1 MGSPSAKGTK
11 AIQNASYLRVKTLEF
26 GYSLS
31 PSILKAIGVRK
42 FRVYVNS
49 YNLLTFTG
57 LKNYD
62 PEHQGPNPRDNNDFS
77 KALGGYTY
85 PMNRTFN
92 LGANV
97 SF

>member
-1 MGSPSAKGTK
+1 
-11 AIQNASYLRVKTLEF
+11 
-26 GYSLS
+26 SLS
-31 PSILKAIGVRK
+31 PLVLKHIGVKK
-42 FRVYVNS
+42 FRVYVSS
-49 YNLLTFTG
+49 YNLLTFTK

-62 PEHQGPNPRDNNDFS
+62 PEHQGPNPNDANSPDPF
-77 KALGGYTY
+77 AVAYQGYTY

>member
-1 MGSPSAKGTK
+1 
-11 AIQNASYLRVKTLEF
+11 
-26 GYSLS
+26 
-31 PSILKAIGVRK
+31 LKNIGVRK
-42 FRVYVNS
+42 LRVYVS
-49 YNLLTFTG
+49 GYNLLTFTG

-62 PEHQGPNPRDNNDFS
+62 PEHQGPNPMNGNNQI
-77 KALGGYTY
+77 AGYTY